1 MSNLEMLFFQFG
13 NMLFSA
19 TLALYVIAVV
29 LHFSGLGFK
38 NELMKKLGHIVFIVA
53 AALHFIYFCWRWY
66 VVGYLPMANQFEFG
80 MSFALG
86 IAVCYLI
93 MRSKMPWMVS
103 VGMPAVLIMMA
114 YASTRNM
121 DVRDLMPVLR
131 SPWFAVHIATAVVAY
146 AAFALA
152 ACAGI
157 KYLWMLKK
165 GEKEDNPLMVQ
176 IDHVSYRL
184 VGLGMLFFTVVI
196 LSGSLWAVDA
206 WSAFWS
212 WDPKELW
219 SLITWVVYA
228 IYLHQRLRKGWRG
241 KRTAILAIF
250 AIGVV
255 LFTYIGVNTFLPGLH
270 SYA

>member
-1 MSNLEMLFFQFG
+1 ML

-19 TLALYVIAVV
+19 TLAMYIIAMT
-29 LHFSGLGFK
+29 LHFTGVGFK
-38 NELMKKLGHIVFIVA
+38 SELMQRFGFIVFIVA
-53 AALHFIYFCWRWY
+53 TVAHTVYFFWRWQ
-66 VVGYLPMANQFEFG
+66 VVGYIPMANQFEFG

-86 IAVCYLI
+86 ISICYI
-93 MRSKMPWMVS
+93 VMRFKWQWITS
-103 VGMPAVLIMMA
+103 VGMPATVALMM
-114 YASTRNM
+114 YASTRSM
-121 DVRDLMPVLR
+121 EVRELMPVLR
-131 SPWFAVHIATAVVAY
+131 SPWFSVHIATAVVAY

-152 ACAGI
+152 ACAGL
-157 KYLWMLKK
+157 KYLYLMKK
-165 GEKEDNPLMVQ
+165 GESEDGSLLVE

-184 VGLGMLFFTVVI
+184 IALGMLFFTIVI

-219 SLITWVVYA
+219 SLITWIVYA
-228 IYLHQRLRKGWRG
+228 IYLHQRLRRDWRG
-241 KRTAILAIF
+241 KRCAILAIF